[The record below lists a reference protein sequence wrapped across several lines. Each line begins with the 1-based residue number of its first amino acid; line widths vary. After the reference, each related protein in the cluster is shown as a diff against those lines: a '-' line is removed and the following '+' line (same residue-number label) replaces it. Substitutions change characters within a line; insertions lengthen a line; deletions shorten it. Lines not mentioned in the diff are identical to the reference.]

1 MCGPN
6 KFMHWTRHMATV
18 PKGFLRY
25 QVLKLLAEKPLSGK
39 EIMDK
44 IQEQTEG
51 RWTPSP
57 GSIYP
62 LLALLEDYGYIQQL
76 PKDETGRKPYQITE
90 EGRKFLQEQE
100 KQREEYNQTS
110 LGLFTPFIFNHTCPQ
125 IDTQQAQ
132 QIRENMRKIFQTLFT
147 LRQHLTQKPTN
158 QKIQKI
164 IEILQKITE
173 TLQKETEK
181 LKEE

>member
-1 MCGPN
+1 MCNPRH
-6 KFMHWTRHMATV
+6 FAHWSKHMATV

-25 QVLKLLAEKPLSGK
+25 QVLKLLAEKPHSGK

-44 IQEQTEG
+44 IQEQTAG

-100 KQREEYNQTS
+100 KQREEYNQNS
-110 LGLFTPFIFNHTCPQ
+110 IGLFAPFIFNHTWPQ
-125 IDTQQAQ
+125 VENQQALK
-132 QIRENMRKIFQTLFT
+132 IRENMRKIFHTIFT
-147 LRQHLTQKPTN
+147 LRKHLTQKTAN
-158 QKIQKI
+158 EKIEKI
-164 IEILQKITE
+164 SQIIQTIADTLEQEIK
-173 TLQKETEK
+173 K
-181 LKEE
+181 LEE